1 MLEEHSAY
9 EKFDLKGKG
18 LYPLNLKHIFDQKL
32 YFTKRTSI
40 FFSLLSPCECL
51 ICLSKLNSNLSEFDL
66 FCLFF
71 YFL

>member
-32 YFTKRTSI
+32 YFTKRTST
-40 FFSLLSPCECL
+40 FFPPFPL
-51 ICLSKLNSNLSEFDL
+51 
-66 FCLFF
+66 
-71 YFL
+71 